1 MTDNDEAGKSARII
15 GPSLAPDAVAPASGI
30 GPAMPEHLIR
40 AHLAKGAEEDQ
51 QAEASGT
58 KIDPFE
64 IGPLLPGS
72 EIFEEL
78 RHMQTSADTSQNKPT
93 DQPAGLQREAWMTE
107 YLPVSEK
114 NMLRARKFCRN
125 PGSEG
130 VDVSWFAS
138 PSSETAAP
146 SVPPPTSKMTAAL
159 DEAISVRDQQM
170 SAIREA
176 YNKTNKRDESLL
188 DAHRQKLAKKLKK
201 EEKKKKK
208 KHSKEKRREK
218 KSAHRKKRKHKD
230 SSATSSSSSSPERRR
245 GGAKGPTRQ
254 PFDRDR
260 DLLASRVGFSAK
272 RALIERSKQFSSKFA
287 HGSQKFL

>member
-107 YLPVSEK
+107 YL
-114 NMLRARKFCRN
+114 
-125 PGSEG
+125 
-130 VDVSWFAS
+130 
-138 PSSETAAP
+138 
-146 SVPPPTSKMTAAL
+146 PPPTSKMTAAL